1 MNKSILFLLF
11 YCSFHS
17 SFTQPSPRVFIN
29 PTGTYI
35 LKGEKNKGEIVGNF
49 AEIRFKLL
57 SDSLLAVTMYCNKG
71 YPEYTSGS
79 LTDTI
84 TYSDNRAVLYVKSEP
99 SCQIHFSFSTDGLS
113 IKQIYSD
120 PASTCGFGKG
130 VVPLG
135 FIEKHS
141 SETPVIQSISRS
153 N

>member
-17 SFTQPSPRVFIN
+17 ASTQPAPRTSIN

-49 AEIRFKLL
+49 AEFRFKLL
-57 SDSLLAVTMYCNKG
+57 SDSLLAVAMYCNKG

-84 TYSDNRAVLYVKSEP
+84 IYSDHRAILYVKSEP
-99 SCQIHFSFSTDGLS
+99 ACQIHFSFSIYGLS

-120 PASTCGFGKG
+120 PTSTCGFGKG

-141 SETPVIQSISRS
+141 SETPVIQPISRP

>member
-1 MNKSILFLLF
+1 MNKTILFLLF

-17 SFTQPSPRVFIN
+17 SFTQPSLRAFIN

-49 AEIRFKLL
+49 AEIRFKLI
-57 SDSLLAVTMYCNKG
+57 SDSLLAFTMYCNKG

-79 LTDTI
+79 ITDTI
-84 TYSDNRAVLYVKSEP
+84 AYTDNTATVYVKSEP
-99 SCQIHFSFSTDGLS
+99 SCQIHFSFVTEGVT
-113 IKQIYSD
+113 IKQLYSD

-130 VVPLG
+130 VIPLG

-141 SETPVIQSISRS
+141 SETPIIQSLARPR
-153 N
+153 